1 MNDFIWVIVGF
12 SSNYIRGQIENLELE
27 EQYRHMVDKSRFVL
41 PPEVQEKRL
50 RNMLNK
56 PSNRGYFLSKELAVE
71 TIENNCEYIQELG
84 YYTYLLIE
92 KHGANIIEGHYWH
105 ESDGETWFKL
115 SDDFTRYEPCEKPDC
130 LVGVVSFA

>member
-71 TIENNCEYIQELG
+71 TIENNCEYIP
-84 YYTYLLIE
+84 
-92 KHGANIIEGHYWH
+92 
-105 ESDGETWFKL
+105 FKNFFYSAFL
-115 SDDFTRYEPCEKPDC
+115 S
-130 LVGVVSFA
+130 

>member
-12 SSNYIRGQIENLELE
+12 GFDYIQGQIENRELE
-27 EQYRHMVDKSRFVL
+27 EQYQHTADKSRFVL
-41 PPEVQEKRL
+41 PSEVQEKRL
-50 RNMLNK
+50 RNMISK

-84 YYTYLLIE
+84 YYTYVLIE
-92 KHGANIIEGHYWH
+92 KHRLDTIDSHCWDDR
-105 ESDGETWFKL
+105 DGETWFKL

-130 LVGVVSFA
+130 LSGLISFA